1 MTEALEKHL
10 TLSDG
15 RRLAYADIG
24 DPTSSLVIVFYHGV
38 FGVGRAV
45 RLSPALRELGVH
57 FIAPTLPGWGT
68 SDPRPKDLPYPTCV
82 TSDFTAL
89 INHLHPNDDN
99 LRIYISGGSF
109 GTVPAQIIYGAS
121 FDVFPLGRNIVGCL
135 ILSPFSPFKWDKGY
149 TKGMT
154 WPNYISVGPPSQWS
168 PFRIVPRMLA
178 AALSSQMSTVEKA
191 EVLLRKILF
200 DKADETEREAF
211 AKWRTQNGIAEGQL
225 EREFAE
231 NARCS
236 ISASREGFVETSDDL
251 HCDWGF
257 CPNQLDEEHSRRPL
271 LIIASTS
278 DELGPDMAKWLVS
291 NYANSKLEWVQG
303 GHIAALYEMDGIWK
317 RFIEEVER
325 SNVTHSEQQ

>member
-24 DPTSSLVIVFYHGV
+24 DPTSSLVIVLYHGV

-89 INHLHPNDDN
+89 INYLHPNDDN

-135 ILSPFSPFKWDKGY
+135 ILSPFSP
-149 TKGMT
+149 
-154 WPNYISVGPPSQWS
+154 
-168 PFRIVPRMLA
+168 
-178 AALSSQMSTVEKA
+178 SSGTRGI
-191 EVLLRKILF
+191 RK
-200 DKADETEREAF
+200 E
-211 AKWRTQNGIAEGQL
+211 
-225 EREFAE
+225 
-231 NARCS
+231 
-236 ISASREGFVETSDDL
+236 
-251 HCDWGF
+251 
-257 CPNQLDEEHSRRPL
+257 
-271 LIIASTS
+271 
-278 DELGPDMAKWLVS
+278 
-291 NYANSKLEWVQG
+291 
-303 GHIAALYEMDGIWK
+303 
-317 RFIEEVER
+317 
-325 SNVTHSEQQ
+325 